1 MVPQLETILNVSYTK
16 ARWLV
21 LLPVY
26 TAVFIFVLTKV
37 LLKLLRSL
45 LHVIRIVVMWRLLI
59 LYSRIRSWYIRRP
72 RFMLCQSC
80 WDSTRIHR
88 NAASTDPVLIEMMQS
103 PLLVLFMAPLALIF
117 LEGDK
122 ADGTAL
128 VEPANCEL
136 CQINKAAQITF
147 EAAKYRTGGSSDS
160 GNLEDS
166 GFQVFTRPGQ
176 DLSRLGFGQS
186 ASIASHSDSSECF
199 GKIQE
204 WIQEC
209 STKHLACRKPSG
221 SRGRNSPGPKRL
233 VDTGA
238 LDDEISLRLIEWPLD
253 PSQPVEYCAF
263 SYCWGQDPSLFF
275 TTTLDTYDERL
286 KGFQM
291 EQIPRTIRDAVKI
304 TRRAGCRYLWV
315 CAYQLWFQVIGQRE
329 AWALTC
335 HQVDAICIIQ
345 RDKLDREAESCRMHH
360 ICRNAY
366 LVIAATENSSP
377 GHGIFA
383 SRPPVGNFEF
393 DHLGKSYQLS
403 VMDHVDHSPWRQY
416 KRTVDTQPIPRQP
429 SLHTRAWTYQERL
442 LATRIIHYT
451 ANELVWEC
459 SSGCHCECRQ
469 LQHYDPADQ
478 YDIGL
483 SLQSH
488 YFRYIGTNEG
498 WKSVIEHYSVRNLT
512 VQSDKLTALAGLA
525 RRFSTLS
532 MGKYLAGIWY
542 SQLPDAL
549 PWRIQLPKKPGQ
561 YRAPSWSWAS
571 LDGEVMGIGSAF
583 RTEGANCVKVLDAGC
598 TPAGEDPFGAVSDG
612 YILLEGKFAPLDP
625 DKGTWA
631 LKIKSFGLSLIL
643 KRSVRVDGAW
653 KRIDAEHVNNDVFL
667 DRQNSIVRIV

>member
-1 MVPQLETILNVSYTK
+1 
-16 ARWLV
+16 
-21 LLPVY
+21 
-26 TAVFIFVLTKV
+26 
-37 LLKLLRSL
+37 
-45 LHVIRIVVMWRLLI
+45 
-59 LYSRIRSWYIRRP
+59 
-72 RFMLCQSC
+72 
-80 WDSTRIHR
+80 
-88 NAASTDPVLIEMMQS
+88 MQS
-103 PLLVLFMAPLALIF
+103 PLLVLFIAPLALIF
-117 LEGDK
+117 LEGDE

-128 VEPANCEL
+128 GEPANCEL

-166 GFQVFTRPGQ
+166 RIQVFTRPGQ

-186 ASIASHSDSSECF
+186 ASIASHSDGSECF
-199 GKIQE
+199 EKIQE
-204 WIQEC
+204 WMQEC

-221 SRGRNSPGPKRL
+221 SRGRNAPGPKRL
-233 VDTGA
+233 VDTGV

-253 PSQPVEYCAF
+253 PSQQVEYCAL

-275 TTTLDTYDERL
+275 TTTADTYDERL
-286 KGFQM
+286 KGFQIA
-291 EQIPRTIRDAVKI
+291 QIPRTIRHAVGI
-304 TRRAGCRYLWV
+304 TRRVGCRYLW
-315 CAYQLWFQVIGQRE
+315 
-329 AWALTC
+329 
-335 HQVDAICIIQ
+335 VDAICIIQ
-345 RDKLDREAESCRMHH
+345 RDKLDWEAESCRMHH
-360 ICRNAY
+360 IYGNAY

-377 GHGIFA
+377 GDGIFA

-393 DHLGKSYQLS
+393 NHLGKSYQLS
-403 VMDHVDHSPWRQY
+403 VMEHVDHSPWRQY

-469 LQHYDPADQ
+469 LQHYDAANQ
-478 YDIGL
+478 YDTGL

-525 RRFSTLS
+525 RRFSTPS

-549 PWRIQLPKKPGQ
+549 AWRIQLPKNPGQ

-583 RTEGANCVKVLDAGC
+583 RTEGADCVKVLDAGC

-612 YILLEGKFAPLDP
+612 YILLEGKFAPLDS

-643 KRSVRVDGAW
+643 ERSARVDGAW
-653 KRIDAEHVNNDVFL
+653 ERIDAERVNDDVFL

>member
-16 ARWLV
+16 ARWQV

-37 LLKLLRSL
+37 LLKLLKSL

-59 LYSRIRSWYIRRP
+59 LYSRIRLWYTRRP

-80 WDSTRIHR
+80 WDSRRIHR

-103 PLLVLFMAPLALIF
+103 PLLVLFIAPLALIF
-117 LEGDK
+117 LEGDE

-166 GFQVFTRPGQ
+166 RFRVFTRPGQ

-238 LDDEISLRLIEWPLD
+238 LDDEISPRLIEWPLD
-253 PSQPVEYCAF
+253 PNQPVEYCAL

-315 CAYQLWFQVIGQRE
+315 
-329 AWALTC
+329 
-335 HQVDAICIIQ
+335 DAICIIE

-360 ICRNAY
+360 IHGNAY

-377 GHGIFA
+377 GDGIFA

-403 VMDHVDHSPWRQY
+403 VMEHVDHSPWRQY

-459 SSGCHCECRQ
+459 SSGCHCEYRQ
-469 LQHYDPADQ
+469 RQHYDPANQDERGVE
-478 YDIGL
+478 IGHRA
-483 SLQSH
+483 LQC
-488 YFRYIGTNEG
+488 E
-498 WKSVIEHYSVRNLT
+498 NLT

-525 RRFSTLS
+525 RRFSTPS

-549 PWRIQLPKKPGQ
+549 AWRIQLPKKPGQ

-583 RTEGANCVKVLDAGC
+583 RTEGANCIKALDAGC

-612 YILLEGKFAPLDP
+612 YILLQGKFAPLDP